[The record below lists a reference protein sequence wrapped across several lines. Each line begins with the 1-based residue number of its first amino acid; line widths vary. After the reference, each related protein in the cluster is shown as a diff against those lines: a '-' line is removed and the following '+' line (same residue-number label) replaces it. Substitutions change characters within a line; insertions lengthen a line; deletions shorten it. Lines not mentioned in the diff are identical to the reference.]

1 MKRVLIA
8 AVCLAAVP
16 ALANAQACFGTP
28 TRDGQW
34 GIRGSLGLASGAKAY
49 GAEVNADLAG
59 PLSIGAGYTMIDLDD
74 TSTNGNSFGG
84 GVAFELAVPNVS
96 MCPTARVVYNRVHEE
111 GFGAEAT
118 VNQVI
123 VPIGFG
129 IGKVFPAG
137 SNFNVVLFGEPQF
150 LYIRS
155 SVDASS
161 GLGSISGSETDNQF
175 GADLGVRLS
184 GASFFAGAS
193 VSLTTIEDS
202 DPVFEF
208 TLGVLVGKKR

>member
-1 MKRVLIA
+1 MLRPVSGH
-8 AVCLAAVP
+8 
-16 ALANAQACFGTP
+16 QP
-28 TRDGQW
+28 TDGQW
-34 GIRGSLGLASGAKAY
+34 GIRGSLGLAAGAKSY
-49 GAEVNADLAG
+49 GAEVNVDLVG
-59 PLSIGAGYTMIDLDD
+59 PLSIGAGYTMVDLDN

-84 GVAFELAVPNVS
+84 GVAFELAVPNIS

-111 GFGAEAT
+111 AFGAQVT
-118 VNQVI
+118 VNQVV

-129 IGKVFPAG
+129 VGMVFPAG
-137 SNFNVVLFGEPQF
+137 SSFNVVLFGEPQF

-175 GADLGVRLS
+175 GADLGIRLS
-184 GASFFAGAS
+184 GSAFFAGAS
-193 VSLTTIEDS
+193 VSLSTIEDS
-202 DPVFEF
+202 DPVFGF